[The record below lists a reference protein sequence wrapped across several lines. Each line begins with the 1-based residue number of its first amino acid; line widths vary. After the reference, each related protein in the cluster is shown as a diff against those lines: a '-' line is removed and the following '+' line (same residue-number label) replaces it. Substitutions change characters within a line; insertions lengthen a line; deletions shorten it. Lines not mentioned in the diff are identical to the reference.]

1 MPSKTS
7 ENARILQL
15 KAARERALQSP
26 DIETLSMQPMAEMLG
41 VSLPTLRGWCDKI
54 AEADIGGAFSRGGL
68 GKEYSFKPLATIDTF
83 LAHFEGKIVAQ
94 KARNRR
100 IVEATGIEVDD
111 DDVGDLEEVQRRL
124 RLTMMITDQRR
135 MQGEYTRTSR
145 VAEYVRGYNQTVVER
160 IMGVGTKIDP
170 TGQLPAA
177 VRAQVTEAL
186 REVAA
191 DVAASARA
199 FIGELSAGS
208 QQKGVG
214 GGM

>member
-1 MPSKTS
+1 MPSKVT
-7 ENARILQL
+7 ENSRILQL

-26 DIETLSMQPMAEMLG
+26 DLETLSMQPMAEMIG
-41 VSLPTLRGWCDKI
+41 VSLPTLRGWCDKLSD
-54 AEADIGGAFSRGGL
+54 EERGQAFSRGGL
-68 GKEYSFKPLATIDTF
+68 GKEYVFRPLATIDAF
-83 LAHFEGKIVAQ
+83 LGHFEAAISA
-94 KARNRR
+94 KASRNRR
-100 IVEATGIEVDD
+100 LIEATGIEVDD
-111 DDVGDLEEVQRRL
+111 DEIGDLEEIQRRL

-135 MQGEYTRTSR
+135 MQGEYTRTSQ
-145 VAEYVRGYNQTVVER
+145 VADYLRGYNQTVVER

-170 TGQLPAA
+170 TGQLPAD

-208 QQKGVG
+208 EQKGVG
-214 GGM
+214 RSM